1 MAANWNESE
10 LDNKIK
16 DVQSTPDVKTVK
28 ITKKSRA
35 VARALPPEN
44 VLISD
49 NVTIKKIPWPIT
61 RRGVMILIIVAVGS
75 IIIDSLIF
83 PFYGAEA
90 VVWGM
95 VGIEFTIGV
104 GFLIFAIQMKVE
116 QNIQNPENRYIHH
129 FDIVLLSLLI
139 SLVCYNNYLGL
150 YKFPELYPSTFEYH
164 FICRLLLSCIL

>member
-1 MAANWNESE
+1 
-10 LDNKIK
+10 
-16 DVQSTPDVKTVK
+16 
-28 ITKKSRA
+28 
-35 VARALPPEN
+35 
-44 VLISD
+44 
-49 NVTIKKIPWPIT
+49 
-61 RRGVMILIIVAVGS
+61 MILIIVAVGS

-83 PFYGAEA
+83 PFYGSEA

-150 YKFPELYPSTFEYH
+150 L
-164 FICRLLLSCIL
+164 